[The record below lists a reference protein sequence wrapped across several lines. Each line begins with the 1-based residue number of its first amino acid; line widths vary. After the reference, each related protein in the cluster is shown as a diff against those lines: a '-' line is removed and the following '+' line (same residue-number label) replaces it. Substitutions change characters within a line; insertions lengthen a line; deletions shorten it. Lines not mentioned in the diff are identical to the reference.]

1 MAPGGGIA
9 DILGSK
15 GGRPKGGLGGGGGP
29 LIMPNG
35 GGGGRRSG
43 GGPRMTVLGG
53 GAGLGKRKACCR
65 AILKEE
71 IMENLIHERR
81 LCNKFLFILFFLKA
95 FTRFEKD

>member
-9 DILGSK
+9 DMLGSK

-35 GGGGRRSG
+35 GGGGLRRG

-53 GAGLGKRKACCR
+53 AAGLGKLKACCR
-65 AILKEE
+65 AILKE
-71 IMENLIHERR
+71 NLKVNSIHDR
-81 LCNKFLFILFFLKA
+81 
-95 FTRFEKD
+95 

>member
-35 GGGGRRSG
+35 GGGGPRSG
-43 GGPRMTVLGG
+43 GGPRITVLGE

-65 AILKEE
+65 AILREE
-71 IMENLIHERR
+71 RIVSNRI
-81 LCNKFLFILFFLKA
+81 
-95 FTRFEKD
+95 EKCSLSTAL

>member
-15 GGRPKGGLGGGGGP
+15 GGRPKRGLGGGGGP
-29 LIMPNG
+29 LITPNG

-43 GGPRMTVLGG
+43 GGPRIAVLGG

-65 AILKEE
+65 AILKDRELMVNVMSVDS
-71 IMENLIHERR
+71 IIHDNVCHMVITA
-81 LCNKFLFILFFLKA
+81 LGL
-95 FTRFEKD
+95 

>member
-15 GGRPKGGLGGGGGP
+15 GGRPKRGLGGGGGP
-29 LIMPNG
+29 LITPNG

-43 GGPRMTVLGG
+43 GGPRIAVLGG

-65 AILKEE
+65 AILKDRVNGEL
-71 IMENLIHERR
+71 NS
-81 LCNKFLFILFFLKA
+81 
-95 FTRFEKD
+95 